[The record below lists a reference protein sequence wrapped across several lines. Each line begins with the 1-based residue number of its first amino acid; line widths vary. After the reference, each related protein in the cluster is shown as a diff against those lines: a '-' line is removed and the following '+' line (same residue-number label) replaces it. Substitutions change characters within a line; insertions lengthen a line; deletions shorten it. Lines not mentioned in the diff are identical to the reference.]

1 MQRGLD
7 SLRLCSYFV
16 LFTIVELR
24 VTGVETLGDAYSAG
38 WSVRVRCSREDPRGS
53 RASRCD
59 FEGALDMATLVCT
72 RGRGFPLARLA
83 SRLRCPRCGDM
94 HIKILFDVP
103 GEAIPVWIAQHQ
115 RRA

>member
-1 MQRGLD
+1 MAG
-7 SLRLCSYFV
+7 
-16 LFTIVELR
+16 I
-24 VTGVETLGDAYSAG
+24 ETLGDAYDARRG
-38 WSVRVRCSREDPRGS
+38 VRVRCGRENPRIS
-53 RASRCD
+53 RAARCD
-59 FEGALDMATLVCT
+59 FEGTLDMTTLVCT

-103 GEAIPVWIAQHQ
+103 GEAIPVWIAQQQ

>member
-1 MQRGLD
+1 M
-7 SLRLCSYFV
+7 CV
-16 LFTIVELR
+16 A
-24 VTGVETLGDAYSAG
+24 GVETLGDAYGAG
-38 WSVRVRCSREDPRGS
+38 WGVRVRCSREDPRVS

-59 FEGALDMATLVCT
+59 FEGKLDMATLVCT